1 MAMRLLAS
9 ALFFALVTG
18 PAASAQQ
25 AQGGVQGQDANPPAQ
40 AAAST
45 AVPPPQDEV
54 GFIDKAKDWAQQHQ
68 ILERLSGDVDGWYP
82 RLGGM
87 TRGGGFAVGP
97 GYRFHLGNVLVD
109 ASAGISTKTY
119 TAADIRV
126 RWLSASNERVELWT
140 NYRYEDFPQEDYFGP
155 GLTSIQDNRTSYDF
169 DSVDFSALGLFKP
182 LPWLRVGAE
191 LGYMS
196 PDIGEGTDS
205 QYLSIEQVFSDIEA
219 PGLIEQPDYLHT
231 SF

>member
-1 MAMRLLAS
+1 MAMRFLAS
-9 ALFFALVTG
+9 ALFFALVTE
-18 PAASAQQ
+18 PIASAQQ
-25 AQGGVQGQDANPPAQ
+25 AQGGAQGPDANAPAQ
-40 AAAST
+40 AVAST
-45 AVPPPQDEV
+45 AVPPPPQDEV
-54 GFIDKAKDWAQQHQ
+54 SFVDKAKDWAQQHQ
-68 ILERLSGDVDGWYP
+68 ILERLNGDVDGWYP

-126 RWLSASNERVELWT
+126 RWLSALDERVELWT
-140 NYRYEDFPQEDYFGP
+140 NYRYEDFPQEDYFGR

-182 LPWLRVGAE
+182 RPWLRVGRARSGTCAIK
-191 LGYMS
+191 LAAPHRRGGARR
-196 PDIGEGTDS
+196 IGG
-205 QYLSIEQVFSDIEA
+205 LS
-219 PGLIEQPDYLHT
+219 
-231 SF
+231 